1 LYNDIVDF
9 CNNLDINV
17 LIYLFLINGGV
28 EMEKAKKQVF
38 LGLIGGIMM
47 FTMFNIAPF
56 VYFIMIFLRIKKKN
70 ININVANWTFIILWT
85 LHSILFILIQKYR
98 LVGLIELFALIYFY
112 FILIKKKTI
121 FNIKAFTIAM
131 FLLLAFT
138 FVLNVDRTMNPIIN
152 PTEKEIEIW
161 GGNHLEVMKSDTS
174 LMIKGIVIPLV
185 LSILQSISYLL
196 IIPYFNNYYLKLKE
210 LNMKDE

>member
-1 LYNDIVDF
+1 
-9 CNNLDINV
+9 
-17 LIYLFLINGGV
+17 
-28 EMEKAKKQVF
+28 MEKAKKQVF

-47 FTMFNIAPF
+47 VTMFNIAPF
-56 VYFIMIFLRIKKKN
+56 VYFIMIFLRIEKKN

-121 FNIKAFTIAM
+121 FNIKVFTIAM
-131 FLLLAFT
+131 YLLLAFT
-138 FVLNVDRTMNPIIN
+138 FVLNVDRVMSPIMN
-152 PTEKEIEIW
+152 PTENEIEIW
-161 GGNHLEVMKSDTS
+161 GGNPLEVMKSDTS
-174 LMIKGIVIPLV
+174 LMIKGIVIPVV
-185 LSILQSISYLL
+185 LSIVQSISYLL
-196 IIPYFNNYYLKLKE
+196 IIPYFSNYYLKLKE